1 MSEARQDVEIRK
13 AGGLT
18 PFIASYAEDF
28 AAVVPKHVEISTF
41 LGLASAM
48 VRSDQYL
55 RRAAQANPGS
65 LIMALRQC
73 AADGHVPRRGIATLV
88 GYNDRNAPG
97 GMSVSYIEEV
107 NGTIERI
114 YRAGAVTAVHDELVR
129 QNDVFKPQRGG
140 LPVHEFDWQAS
151 PQERGPLVGVYA
163 WATLFTGGISR
174 VVLLNRHDVA
184 RYRAMSASV
193 KNAKEWNPGGNF
205 WGPEWPNEG
214 PNTAAMWR
222 KTALHRLER
231 YVPASAAYRWE
242 VAQAE
247 AAALAPERFTGV
259 PDAPLRGAVPADVHE
274 GGQDIQDA
282 EILDDTPSETAQTG
296 DWPETARIPG
306 TEGD

>member
-1 MSEARQDVEIRK
+1 MSEPGTDVVRK

-18 PFIASYAEDF
+18 QFIETYADDF

-41 LGLASAM
+41 MGLASAM

-55 RRAAQANPGS
+55 RQAAQSNPGS
-65 LIMALRQC
+65 LIIALRQC
-73 AADGHVPRRGIATLV
+73 AADGHVPRKGIASLV
-88 GYNDRNAPG
+88 GYRDRAAPG
-97 GMSVSYIEEV
+97 GFSVSYIEEV

-114 YRAGAVTAVHDELVR
+114 YRAGAVTAVHDEIVR
-129 QNDVFKPQRGG
+129 QNDVFRPVRGA
-140 LPVHEFDWQAS
+140 LPVHEFDWSAS
-151 PQERGPLVGVYA
+151 AEDRGPLVGVYA

-174 VVLLNRHDVA
+174 VVVLNRHDVA
-184 RYRAMSASV
+184 RYRSMSAS
-193 KNAKEWNPGGNF
+193 AKSTRTPGGNF

-247 AAALAPERFTGV
+247 AAALAPNRFTGM
-259 PDAPLRGAVPADVHE
+259 PDEPLRGSVPADVHE
-274 GGQDIQDA
+274 GGEDIQDA
-282 EILDDTPSETAQTG
+282 EILDDRLAEGTQSG
-296 DWPETARIPG
+296 DWPDVRQPG
-306 TEGD
+306 KEGEQ